1 MTTLPQANH
10 DLEILKST
18 VSSPDAALVDLF
30 LKRFTAW
37 TENDLPVDEFIRDLE
52 RTLGG
57 VWFSNN
63 ELHATVALI
72 LARLKDVVEA
82 IGGMT
87 MNERLATFG
96 LFPRWDRSSEPERR
110 CLYRK
115 VLADP

>member
-1 MTTLPQANH
+1 MTALLQASH
-10 DLEILKST
+10 DLDILKST

-30 LKRFTAW
+30 LKRLGMW
-37 TENDLPVDEFIRDLE
+37 TEDDSPVDEFIRELE

-63 ELHATVALI
+63 ELHATVALT
-72 LARLKDVVEA
+72 LARLRDAVEA

-96 LFPRWDRSSEPERR
+96 LLSRWDRSSESERR

-115 VLADP
+115 VLAVP